1 MRNSKRVP
9 STSLSGF
16 PISALKL
23 FRNRCLSKLTAVVV
37 LLLSSVTHAGYTETR
52 YPIVLVHGLSGFDTV
67 GGLLDY
73 YHTVSWNLERSGAKV
88 YTAQVS
94 AFNHSEERGM
104 QLRDFIVNQVPEA
117 KVNLIG
123 HSQGAPTARVA
134 TTLIPERIAS
144 VTSIGGVNK
153 GSKVA
158 DVIRGIIPPDS
169 GVEGGAVGLL
179 NAFGSLIDLL
189 SSSSL
194 PQNSLAALETLT
206 TPGTADLN
214 SRHGWGVDMTRE
226 CGSTGENVNVYGNN
240 VKMFSWVGTSVFT
253 NVFDPTDYALL
264 ATSAA
269 FGGEANDGLV
279 SKCSQYLGNVVYNN
293 KNMNHLDEVNQML
306 GVRSLW
312 LNPIS
317 LYRAHANRMKNRGL

>member
-1 MRNSKRVP
+1 MKKSERV
-9 STSLSGF
+9 TRASLSGKLSRYNKLF
-16 PISALKL
+16 SFRQWRKLSAL
-23 FRNRCLSKLTAVVV
+23 AV
-37 LLLSSVTHAGYTETR
+37 LMFSSITHAGYTETR
-52 YPIVLVHGLSGFDTV
+52 YPIVLVHGISGFDSV

-73 YHTVSWNLERSGAKV
+73 FHTVSWNLERSGAKV

-117 KVNLIG
+117 KVNIFA

-158 DVIRGIIPPDS
+158 DVVRGVIPAGS
-169 GVEGGAVGLL
+169 GIEGGAAGLA

-189 SSSSL
+189 TDSDL
-194 PQNSLAALETLT
+194 PQNSLGGLETLT

-214 SRHGWGVDMTRE
+214 SRHGWGVDMSRE
-226 CGSTGENVNVYGNN
+226 CGTTGENVNVYGNN

-253 NVFDPTDYALL
+253 NVFDAADYALL
-264 ATSAA
+264 ITSAA
-269 FGGEANDGLV
+269 FGSEANDGLV
-279 SKCSQYLGNVVYNN
+279 GKCSQYLGNVVYNN
-293 KNMNHLDEVNQML
+293 KRMNHLDEVNQLL

-317 LYRAHANRMKNRGL
+317 LYRGHANRLKNRGL

>member
-1 MRNSKRVP
+1 MRNLKRVTRAFL
-9 STSLSGF
+9 SDFCVSLSKLVN
-16 PISALKL
+16 LK
-23 FRNRCLSKLTAVVV
+23 CLSKVSAAVV

-52 YPIVLVHGLSGFDTV
+52 YPIVLVHGLSGFDTL

-94 AFNHSEERGM
+94 AFNHSEDRGV

-158 DVIRGIIPPDS
+158 DVIRGVIPPGG

-194 PQNSLAALETLT
+194 PQDSLAAMETLT
-206 TPGTADLN
+206 TSGTADLN

-264 ATSAA
+264 ATSTA
-269 FGGEANDGLV
+269 FGGEENDGLV
-279 SKCSQYLGNVVYNN
+279 GKCSQYLGNVVYNN
-293 KNMNHLDEVNQML
+293 KRMNHLDEVNQMV

-317 LYRAHANRMKNRGL
+317 LYRSHANRMKNRGL